1 MVFRGDFYRDI
12 LSKPIP
18 NFFFKLNTK
27 RTSSSSELLFSFSLD
42 FSVVSTNDVVTTFI
56 VVVGAS
62 VEVLGS
68 VVVCVVVWVVV
79 WVVVGVDVVVVFVG
93 VVKVVVV
100 VLLDDVVGA
109 SEDVLKV
116 TTTG

>member
-1 MVFRGDFYRDI
+1 MVFIKISSRNQFQTF
-12 LSKPIP
+12 S
-18 NFFFKLNTK
+18 FKLNK
-27 RTSSSSELLFSFSLD
+27 ERTSSFSSELLFSFSLD
-42 FSVVSTNDVVTTFI
+42 FSVVSKNDVVTTFI

-68 VVVCVVVWVVV
+68 VVVWVVV
-79 WVVVGVDVVVVFVG
+79 WAGVVVGLVT
-93 VVKVVVV
+93 VVVV

-109 SEDVLKV
+109 AVDVDVVKV

>member
-42 FSVVSTNDVVTTFI
+42 FSVVSKNDVVTTFI

-68 VVVCVVVWVVV
+68 VVVWVVV
-79 WVVVGVDVVVVFVG
+79 WAGVVVGLVT
-93 VVKVVVV
+93 VVVV

-109 SEDVLKV
+109 AVDVDVVKV